1 MCVCVCVYASPCLL
15 AQMESEIQ
23 RVKKLIPASVR
34 EAQFF
39 RVRAALTWRFHHLLD
54 FIVHNHLWLAL

>member
-1 MCVCVCVYASPCLL
+1 MLLFWHCPGTYTWLTRLLSCYVCVRAPPCVL
-15 AQMESEIQ
+15 AQMDSEIQ

-39 RVRAALTWRFHHLLD
+39 RVRTALS
-54 FIVHNHLWLAL
+54 